1 MEEML
6 VFLSGGTGL
15 LLWAAGLPAVLLA
28 VWAATGRERLA
39 PFRVRMLIC
48 AALLYLSFE
57 SVAKP
62 IFKRI
67 IHSPKYGTIE
77 KL

>member
-1 MEEML
+1 MGKKERHRKYDPEFKKEVLRL
-6 VFLSGGTGL
+6 VAEGS
-15 LLWAAGLPAVLLA
+15 PAVKIA
-28 VWAATGRERLA
+28 E
-39 PFRVRMLIC
+39 
-48 AALLYLSFE
+48 E

>member
-1 MEEML
+1 MDQIQ
-6 VFLSGGTGL
+6 V
-15 LLWAAGLPAVLLA
+15 
-28 VWAATGRERLA
+28 
-39 PFRVRMLIC
+39 PFIQMKISK
-48 AALLYLSFE
+48 AYE